1 MRSQQ
6 GEEPTRWFRME
17 RTTGQYETMP
27 IPDTD
32 HLCGVWNNQL
42 VLFRERC
49 AEPFTSDKM
58 SDYSLAGSYSSRSRT
73 PVMTLCCTTPSP
85 PKAGGYTA

>member
-1 MRSQQ
+1 
-6 GEEPTRWFRME
+6 ME

-49 AEPFTSDKM
+49 AEPFASDKI
-58 SDYSLAGSYSSRSRT
+58 SDYSLGRQLFF
-73 PVMTLCCTTPSP
+73 PVPEHQL
-85 PKAGGYTA
+85 

>member
-27 IPDTD
+27 IPDTA

-42 VLFRERC
+42 VLFR
-49 AEPFTSDKM
+49 
-58 SDYSLAGSYSSRSRT
+58 
-73 PVMTLCCTTPSP
+73 
-85 PKAGGYTA
+85 